1 MSKTI
6 GVVLA
11 LQDKCSPQLNKIAD
25 KLGITTNEAKKLHN
39 QVNKLSKNMADGL
52 KKASQ
57 AVAVGV
63 GAVAAATSV
72 MINKA
77 VEAGDRIDKMSQK
90 MQMSRQ
96 TFQELD
102 YVFSQNGADISMM
115 QTGMAKLSKT
125 IDGANSGNKANVK
138 TFQQLG
144 ISLKDSNGQLK
155 STEDVMLNAISKL
168 QKMPDGAKKS
178 ALAMQLFGKSATE
191 LAPLLNGNAKSV
203 DELRQKFHDLGMGM
217 SDDQV
222 DAAVKFQDTMDT
234 IQRTFAGLMNQIGA
248 DLLPAFQS
256 LADKLVSNMPQI
268 KATVTPILTGI
279 INATKF
285 LIDNFDSLISVIEAV
300 VAGFATF
307 KIITVVTKAMS
318 ALKIAIIAVRN
329 AQLLLNYAWA
339 MNPFG
344 VIAVGVGALVGFT
357 VLLWKNWDKVIK
369 IVKKAFEL
377 FKKLFA
383 LTPAGMLV
391 NGIKNATQNL
401 PKHATGTSFAQGG
414 LSLVGERGAELVDLP
429 RGAKVYNNSDTQ
441 KMLGSNVTVNV
452 NIGGNL
458 WGTQEFL
465 NEMKMQL
472 GRELRTVLNT

>member
-25 KLGITTNEAKKLHN
+25 KLGITEKEAKKLHN
-39 QVNKLSKNMADGL
+39 QVNRLSKQMADGL

-115 QTGMAKLSKT
+115 QGGMSKLAKAMEGARTGT
-125 IDGANSGNKANVK
+125 KANVK

-155 STEDVMLNAISKL
+155 STENVMLEAISSL
-168 QKMPDGAKKS
+168 QKMPDGAQKT
-178 ALAMQLFGKSATE
+178 ALSMQLFGKSATE
-191 LAPLLNGNAKSV
+191 LQPLLNKNAKSV
-203 DELRQKFHDLGMGM
+203 DELRQKFKDLGMGM
-217 SDDQV
+217 SDDQI
-222 DAAVKFQDTMDT
+222 DAAVKFKDTMDT

-256 LADKLVSNMPQI
+256 LADKLVSNMPKI

-285 LIDNFDSLISVIEAV
+285 LIENFDGLIPVIEAV

-307 KIITVVTKAMS
+307 KIITFVAKAMS

-339 MNPFG
+339 MNPIG
-344 VIAVGVGALVGFT
+344 LIAVGLAGLVT
-357 VLLWKNWDKVIK
+357 VLVYLQ
-369 IVKKAFEL
+369 KKFQIFTKAIEK
-377 FKKLFA
+377 FKQVA
-383 LTPAGMLV
+383 S
-391 NGIKNATQNL
+391 GIKNVFSKGGESNTPQNL

>member
-11 LQDKCSPQLNKIAD
+11 LQDKCSPQLKNIAER
-25 KLGITTNEAKKLHN
+25 LGITEKEAKKLDN
-39 QVNKLSKNMADGL
+39 QVNKLSKNLGDGL

-102 YVFSQNGADISMM
+102 YVFSQNGADITMM

-125 IDGANSGNKANVK
+125 IDGASSGKKANVK

-168 QKMPDGAKKS
+168 QQMPDGAKKS

-203 DELRQKFHDLGMGM
+203 DELRKKYHDLGMGM
-217 SDDQV
+217 SDEQV
-222 DAAVKFQDTMDT
+222 DAAVKFKDTMDT

-256 LADKLVSNMPQI
+256 LADKLISNMPQI

-285 LIDNFDSLISVIEAV
+285 LIESFDNLIPIIAGV
-300 VAGFATF
+300 VAGFAAF
-307 KIITVVTKAMS
+307 KVISGVVATIRF
-318 ALKIAIIAVRN
+318 LKMAIDAVRI
-329 AQLLLNYAWA
+329 AQGIWNVVMLA
-339 MNPFG
+339 NPIG
-344 VIAVGVGALVGFT
+344 LIAVGVAGLITLLVWLEKRFQFLT
-357 VLLWKNWDKVIK
+357 
-369 IVKKAFEL
+369 KAVEL
-377 FKKLFA
+377 FKK
-383 LTPAGMLV
+383 AGQ
-391 NGIKNATQNL
+391 GIKNAFSGGDKSEKPQSV
-401 PKHATGTSFAQGG
+401 PKHATGTRFAKGG
-414 LSLVGERGAELVDLP
+414 LTLVGERGAELVDLP
-429 RGAKVYNNSDTQ
+429 SGSKVYNNSDTN
-441 KMLGSNVTVNV
+441 KMLGSNITVNV

-458 WGTQEFL
+458 WGTQAFL